1 MIRTMYEEAGYKM
14 PSIIYWNIQSRGNN
28 IPVSFDA
35 TGTALI
41 SGFSPS
47 ILKSVVR
54 GEIISPEQIMD
65 QTILSE
71 RYFQISI

>member
-1 MIRTMYEEAGYKM
+1 
-14 PSIIYWNIQSRGNN
+14 
-28 IPVSFDA
+28 
-35 TGTALI
+35 
-41 SGFSPS
+41 
-47 ILKSVVR
+47 LKSVVR